1 MMKGLSVY
9 LFVLAC
15 HFTLV
20 SCSSSLMK
28 SDLELDKNVG
38 FFKTSQKNVSGKRQ
52 DLSSN
57 NKILN
62 KIFNTADIQ
71 KEVAVLNTY
80 RAEINSVK
88 SKKNVNFL
96 LTSSAGIKSEEY
108 NSSDPSVLGTIK
120 ASKVLSDNQQ
130 INYSIKI
137 AELNY
142 KIQLLKLHKKI
153 NKQIHELSQS
163 VLAFENS
170 NSKIMVIDDYLD
182 IFLSK
187 VDLIENAVDAG
198 AVSSTVYLG
207 VKSNKNLMLLEKS
220 KAMKHMELAKL
231 KQNKFG
237 KILFSHKSV
246 ADFPPKKLFRYL
258 SEENNLDFKIASLNL
273 EKNRIEQLKKNSA
286 KKPTT
291 SLEASVSTP
300 QTKDKDHNIFA
311 GISMNFPVNDGGLIN
326 SELMVLSE
334 KQNALNQQKEAIAEK
349 IDRWT
354 KELRI
359 TYNYTKNEKK
369 LLQEKIAIQRQRV
382 EQLDALNN
390 SGIQDPVKL
399 ADEIFVLSNALL
411 DAIDTDFK
419 YASSVLENL
428 YKAHSSCLIIK
439 SCEDLKNSIS
449 QFQR

>member
-1 MMKGLSVY
+1 ME
-9 LFVLAC
+9 
-15 HFTLV
+15 T
-20 SCSSSLMK
+20 
-28 SDLELDKNVG
+28 DKEVG
-38 FFKTSQKNVSGKRQ
+38 FFEISQKDVSNNSRS
-52 DLSSN
+52 LSPN

-62 KIFNTADIQ
+62 QIFKTADIQ
-71 KEVAVLNTY
+71 KEVAILNTY
-80 RAEINSVK
+80 QAEINSVEA
-88 SKKNVNFL
+88 KKNVNFL
-96 LTSSAGIKSEEY
+96 VTSSAGIKSEQY
-108 NSSDPSVLGTIK
+108 NSSDPSVLGKIK
-120 ASKVLSDNQQ
+120 ASKVLADNQQ

-142 KIQLLKLHKKI
+142 KIQLIKLHKKI
-153 NKQIHELSQS
+153 DKQIYELSQS
-163 VLAFENS
+163 VLAFEIS
-170 NSKIMVIDDYLD
+170 NNKIKVIDNYLN

-207 VKSNKNLMLLEKS
+207 LKSNKNLMLLEKS
-220 KAMKHMELAKL
+220 KAKKHMRLAKVKL
-231 KQNKFG
+231 NKFG
-237 KILFSHKSV
+237 RVNLSHKSI
-246 ADFPPKKLFRYL
+246 ADFPPKKLFQYL
-258 SEENNLDFKIASLNL
+258 SEENNLDLKIASLNL
-273 EKNRIEQLKKNSA
+273 EKNRLEQLKKNSA

-291 SLEASVSTP
+291 TLEASISTP
-300 QTKDKDHNIFA
+300 QTKDKDHNIFT
-311 GISMNFPVNDGGLIN
+311 GISMNFPVNDGGVIN

-349 IDRWT
+349 IDKWA

-359 TYNYTKNEKK
+359 KYDYTKSEKK

-390 SGIQDPVKL
+390 SGIQDPAKL
-399 ADEIFVLSNALL
+399 AEEIFVLSNALL
-411 DAIDTDFK
+411 DAIDADFK

-428 YKAHSSCLIIK
+428 HKAHSSCLVIK

>member
-1 MMKGLSVY
+1 MKVLPIYFFLIVCQFALFSCGSTFIKNY
-9 LFVLAC
+9 LEA
-15 HFTLV
+15 
-20 SCSSSLMK
+20 
-28 SDLELDKNVG
+28 DKEIR
-38 FFKTSQKNVSGKRQ
+38 FSKKSQKNVLGKPQ
-52 DLSSN
+52 NLSSN

-62 KIFNTADIQ
+62 QIFNTADIQ
-71 KEVAVLNTY
+71 KEVAILNTY
-80 RAEINSVK
+80 QAEINSVEA
-88 SKKNVNFL
+88 KKNVNFL
-96 LTSSAGIKSEEY
+96 VTSSAGIKSEQY

-142 KIQLLKLHKKI
+142 KIQLIKLHKKI
-153 NKQIHELSQS
+153 NKQIYELSQS
-163 VLAFENS
+163 VLAFEIS
-170 NSKIMVIDDYLD
+170 NNKIKVIDDYLD
-182 IFLSK
+182 VFLSK
-187 VDLIENAVDAG
+187 VDLIENAVNAG

-207 VKSNKNLMLLEKS
+207 LKSNKNLMLLEKS
-220 KAMKHMELAKL
+220 KAMKNKELAKVEL
-231 KQNKFG
+231 NKFSRV
-237 KILFSHKSV
+237 ILSHKNV
-246 ADFPPKKLFRYL
+246 ADFPPKKLFQYL
-258 SEENNLDFKIASLNL
+258 SKKNNLDFKIASLNL
-273 EKNRIEQLKKNSA
+273 EKNSLEQLRKKSA

-291 SLEASVSTP
+291 SLEASISTP
-300 QTKDKDHNIFA
+300 QTKDKDHNIFT

-326 SELMVLSE
+326 SELTVLSE

-349 IDRWT
+349 IDRWA

-359 TYNYTKNEKK
+359 TYDYTKNEKK

-390 SGIQDPVKL
+390 SGIQDPAKL
-399 ADEIFVLSNALL
+399 AEEIFVLSNALL
-411 DAIDTDFK
+411 DALDTDLK

-439 SCEDLKNSIS
+439 SCEDLKDSIS